1 MYTFLD
7 TFCFFFFLF
16 FSPLHHL
23 LHIFERKCSHVIY
36 ISIYIYIW
44 IYRYGKNK
52 RCLRHGEGH
61 VEEKKKGKENM
72 SDKGYSFS
80 YDLSYQRSLK
90 WAILEFL
97 LNYDS
102 SAYIGNNFIHYML
115 RMKVEILRRYIFFN
129 QYMEAYFSL
138 NLIHS
143 LWILFQISTF
153 PNLLFHHFHFKTL

>member
-1 MYTFLD
+1 
-7 TFCFFFFLF
+7 
-16 FSPLHHL
+16 
-23 LHIFERKCSHVIY
+23 
-36 ISIYIYIW
+36 
-44 IYRYGKNK
+44 
-52 RCLRHGEGH
+52 
-61 VEEKKKGKENM
+61 M
-72 SDKGYSFS
+72 SDKGYAFS